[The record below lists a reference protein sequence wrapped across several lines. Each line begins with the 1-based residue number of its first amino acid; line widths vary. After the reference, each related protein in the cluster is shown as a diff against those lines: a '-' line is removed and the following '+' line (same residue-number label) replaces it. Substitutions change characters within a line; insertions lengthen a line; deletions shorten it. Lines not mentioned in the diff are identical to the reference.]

1 MNTKTRTALVTAVLA
16 ILLSFMSVSPA
27 SAASAQNRT
36 GYTGS
41 VTLKGA
47 MTIGRDQMIYNGPC
61 CSYVLKRF
69 TNAGFTAYP
78 TTAFSGN
85 QTISAVYRL
94 QRWTG
99 SSWATERQTGTY
111 SGTVAPGGS
120 VSFPEVTL
128 ESLNRTS
135 QFPYRIGVTIVW
147 SRTYAGTTLGGEN
160 IVSSLV
166 SENVCST
173 RFTRCTPYTDSVV
186 M

>member
-1 MNTKTRTALVTAVLA
+1 MNTKTRTALLTLVVA
-16 ILLSFMSVSPA
+16 ILMSFVSASPA
-27 SAASAQNRT
+27 SAAVTQNRS

-41 VTLKGA
+41 VTLNGA
-47 MTIGRDQMIYNGPC
+47 MTIGRDQMVYNTC

-78 TTAFSGN
+78 TTAFTGT

-99 SSWATERQTGTY
+99 SSWVNERQTGTY
-111 SGTVAPGGS
+111 SGNVARGGS
-120 VSFPEVTL
+120 LTFPAVTL
-128 ESLNRTS
+128 DSTNKIG
-135 QFPYRIGVTIVW
+135 QFPYRMVISVVW
-147 SRTYAGTTLGGEN
+147 TRTYAGTALGGEN
-160 IVSSLV
+160 IVSSRTA
-166 SENVCST
+166 ENVCQT